1 VARKFRDRRVEPF
14 AGGRFVK
21 PFSAFERTLER
32 RLRALDDATT
42 LDDIRSVRGHH
53 LKVLVGDREGQYSIR
68 LNDQYRICFEW
79 PDDSIGAIEV
89 EVTDCH

>member
-1 VARKFRDRRVEPF
+1 MARKFRDWRVEQF

-21 PFSAFERTLER
+21 PFSGFGRTLER

-42 LDDIRSVRGHH
+42 LDDIRSVREHH
-53 LKVLVGDREGQYSIR
+53 LKVLVGDCEGQYSIR
-68 LNDQYRICFEW
+68 INDQYRICFEW

-89 EVTDCH
+89 EVTDFH